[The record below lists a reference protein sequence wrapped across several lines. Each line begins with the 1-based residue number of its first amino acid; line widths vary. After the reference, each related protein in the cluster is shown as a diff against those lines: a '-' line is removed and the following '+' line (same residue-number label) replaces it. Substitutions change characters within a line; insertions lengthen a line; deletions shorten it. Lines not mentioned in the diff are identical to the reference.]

1 MFLLATRNTGIPVT
15 HHGTERIMSLDA
27 ATPFTSQQLDAV
39 GRELLFTEARSAN
52 SFSAE
57 PVTDDEL
64 TAIWELAKWAPTA
77 ANTNPLR
84 VHFVR
89 TEEGKARLV
98 EHMADGNKAKT
109 ASAPAVAVLAVDTK
123 FYEHIPALFPIR
135 PEMKDYFEAD
145 EAART
150 STSQFNAALQA
161 GYFILAVRA
170 QGLVAGPMAGY
181 DAAGIDGEFFADG
194 RLKTT
199 LVVNIGHPGENP
211 WFDRLPRLSNE
222 DALSWA

>member
-1 MFLLATRNTGIPVT
+1 
-15 HHGTERIMSLDA
+15 MSLDA
-27 ATPFTSQQLDAV
+27 ASFTSQQLDAA
-39 GRELLFTEARSAN
+39 GRELLFTEARTAN
-52 SFSAE
+52 TFSNE
-57 PVTDDEL
+57 PVTDAEL

-84 VHFVR
+84 VLFVR

-98 EHMADGNKAKT
+98 EHMSDGNKAKT
-109 ASAPAVAVLAVDTK
+109 ATAPAVAVLAVDTK
-123 FYEHIPALFPIR
+123 FYEHIPVLFPIR
-135 PEMKDYFEAD
+135 PEMKDHFASN
-145 EAART
+145 EAAST

-161 GYFILAVRA
+161 GYLILAIRA
-170 QGLVAGPMAGY
+170 QGLVAGPMAGF

-194 RLKTT
+194 RFKTS

-211 WFDRLPRLSNE
+211 WFDRLPRLANE

>member
-1 MFLLATRNTGIPVT
+1 
-15 HHGTERIMSLDA
+15 MSLDA
-27 ATPFTSQQLDAV
+27 ATAFTAQQLDAA
-39 GRELLFTEARSAN
+39 GRELLFTEARTAN
-52 SFSAE
+52 SFSNE

-64 TAIWELAKWAPTA
+64 TAIWELVKWAPTA

-84 VHFVR
+84 VLFVR

-123 FYEHIPALFPIR
+123 FYEHIPTLFPIR
-135 PEMKDYFEAD
+135 PEMKDHFASN
-145 EAART
+145 EAAST
-150 STSQFNAALQA
+150 ATSQFNAAIQA
-161 GYFILAVRA
+161 GYLILAIRA
-170 QGLVAGPMAGY
+170 QGLVAGPMAGF

-194 RLKTT
+194 RFKTS

-211 WFDRLPRLSNE
+211 WFDRLPRLANQ